1 MIETIRE
8 DLKLIAELIE
18 PECNVLDLGCG
29 EGTFLHYLKN
39 TKRINVTGI
48 EINQDKIFKCLS
60 KGLNVVNSN
69 LDEGLALFDKSS
81 FDYVILNETLQV
93 LHHPIDL
100 LTEMLRVGKT
110 CIVGI
115 SNFGHWK
122 TRIDLLFRGHMPV
135 TEAFPF
141 DWYNTPNIHLCTL
154 KDFEL
159 ACRKNNINVINKYFY
174 SKPPLQLSLSDN
186 STKVKVQNNMF
197 GFNLFASYGVYVI
210 KSNSA
215 IS

>member
-1 MIETIRE
+1 MIEKLRE
-8 DLKLIAELIE
+8 DLKFISELIE

-29 EGTFLHYLKN
+29 EGVFLHYLKSI
-39 TKRINVTGI
+39 KKMNVTGI

-69 LDEGLALFDKSS
+69 LDEGLALFDQSS

-93 LHHPIDL
+93 LHQPIDL

-122 TRIDLLFRGHMPV
+122 TRVDLLFRGHMPV

-141 DWYNTPNIHLCTL
+141 EWYNTPNIHLCTL

-159 ACRKNNINVINKYFY
+159 ACSKNNINIVKKFFY
-174 SKPPLQLSLSDN
+174 SKPPLDLDLSADMVGIKPKTN
-186 STKVKVQNNMF
+186 VF
-197 GFNLFASYGVYVI
+197 GFNVFASYGVYVI
-210 KSNSA
+210 KSS
-215 IS
+215 